1 MKFSC
6 INAVNRATIR
16 VHKVPESAACPH
28 TLRISPLTTT
38 SHYLICVVDFAGG
51 TELTISADSVEQI
64 KKHMALS
71 LQRMQELEDQVRL
84 IPVMQVRIKGHKV

>member
-1 MKFSC
+1 MFIKYLRVPLAHTPCKF
-6 INAVNRATIR
+6 
-16 VHKVPESAACPH
+16 
-28 TLRISPLTTT
+28 LPLTTT